1 MINFTGKYI
10 SSGTIYKQANNGKYK
25 NSRAAVVEIS
35 PKSTKDLHF
44 LEETARLW
52 RGDSNS
58 EVIANKIYDN
68 AYRELD
74 NYARISGQD
83 NYQTK
88 FYAITTQ
95 RGHFDK
101 LKPEK
106 ALALAEL
113 SLITDD
119 LLELDLCQVEPS
131 CEHKQENR
139 KYKRIGTALINFIK
153 KEFKE
158 HMIILTSLDGVKGF
172 YKALGFES
180 ISSDNTR
187 WMFKRK

>member
-10 SSGTIYKQANNGKYK
+10 STSTVYKQANSGKYK
-25 NSRAAVVEIS
+25 NSRAAVVEVF
-35 PKSTKDLHF
+35 PKSKKDMKF
-44 LEETARLW
+44 LEQTADLW
-52 RGDSNS
+52 RAEFGF
-58 EVIANKIYDN
+58 EVIANKIHQN
-68 AYRELD
+68 ATHILQSEAD
-74 NYARISGQD
+74 ASVKD
-83 NYQTK
+83 NYQSK

-158 HMIILTSLDGVKGF
+158 HTIILTSLDGVKGF

>member
-10 SSGTIYKQANNGKYK
+10 STSTVYKQANSGKYK
-25 NSRAAVVEIS
+25 NSRAAVVELS

-95 RGHFDK
+95 RSHYDK
-101 LKPEK
+101 LKPER
-106 ALALAEL
+106 ALALGEI

-131 CEHKQENR
+131 CVYGKENR
-139 KYKRIGTALINFIK
+139 KFKQVGKAFLNFII
-153 KEFKE
+153 KEFE
-158 HMIILTSLDGVKGF
+158 HHSIILSSLEPVKGF
-172 YKALGFES
+172 YKALGFQS
-180 ISSDNTR
+180 ISNDNTR
-187 WMFKRK
+187 WMLRRN